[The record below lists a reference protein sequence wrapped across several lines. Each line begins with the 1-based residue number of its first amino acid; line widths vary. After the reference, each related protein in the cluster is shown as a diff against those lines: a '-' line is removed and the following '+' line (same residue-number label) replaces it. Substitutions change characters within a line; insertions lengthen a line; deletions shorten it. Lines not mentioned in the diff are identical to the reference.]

1 MLNFRDGQGVVQ
13 HLPRM
18 RIRFGQNIYFGE
30 GGPRLGKP
38 YLGLYEEAILQFP
51 RPSYSHVN
59 FTSARFFVGSG
70 FELGSRTE
78 VLLGFRAE
86 GDV

>member
-38 YLGLYEEAILQFP
+38 YLGLYQEAILQFP

-59 FTSARFFVGSG
+59 FTSARFFVG
-70 FELGSRTE
+70 FELGSE

>member
-1 MLNFRDGQGVVQ
+1 
-13 HLPRM
+13 
-18 RIRFGQNIYFGE
+18 
-30 GGPRLGKP
+30 
-38 YLGLYEEAILQFP
+38 LQFP

-86 GDV
+86 GDVSSSGSTVTLFFGPAFSIGYNFRRNHPINENHQRTTAFKDI